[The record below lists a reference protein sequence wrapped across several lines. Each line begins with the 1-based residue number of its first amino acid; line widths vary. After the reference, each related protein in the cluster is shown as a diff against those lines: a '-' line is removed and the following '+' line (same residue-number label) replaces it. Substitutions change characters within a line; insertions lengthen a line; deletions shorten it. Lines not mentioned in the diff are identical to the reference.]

1 MNFPEDL
8 TKLIDKA
15 IETNNKYREIAK
27 ERILAKEKIL
37 GRLLTFDEIKE
48 IFEQIIKEYEKL

>member
-15 IETNNKYREIAK
+15 IETNKKYREIAK
-27 ERILAKEKIL
+27 ERILEKEKIL
-37 GRLLTFDEIKE
+37 GRLLTFDEIRE
-48 IFEQIIKEYEKL
+48 IFEQIIKEYEK

>member
-1 MNFPEDL
+1 MFNQEYL

-15 IETNNKYREIAK
+15 IESNKKDREIAK

-37 GRLLTFDEIKE
+37 GRLLTSDEIEE
-48 IFEQIIKEYEKL
+48 IFEQIIKEYEK

>member
-15 IETNNKYREIAK
+15 IETNKKYLEIEK
-27 ERILAKEKIL
+27 ERILEKEKIL
-37 GRLLTFDEIKE
+37 GRLLTFDEIRE
-48 IFEQIIKEYEKL
+48 IFEQIIKEYEK